1 MTGTV
6 ATTVLTRERYMAID
20 ITVPQL
26 GESIV
31 EATVV
36 QWFKEEG
43 DPVATGEALLELET
57 EKVTLEVNAN
67 DSGVL
72 VRIERTAGEDVKIGD
87 LLGVLEDGGV
97 KAAEQATAAAEQAT
111 AAAEQATAAGEQAA
125 AAGEQAAA
133 AGEQAAAAGEQ
144 AAADQADEVADDR
157 VTPVARRM
165 ADEAG
170 ISLAGLEGTGMGGRI
185 CREDV
190 ERAVAA
196 RKENA
201 VSDKTDREPDV
212 RGSGRTERQASRSRD
227 SAATDAP
234 AQTAAVS
241 SEPTVTPE
249 SAHPARTSVG
259 STFETRESREE
270 VIPMSRRRRTIAS
283 RLVEA
288 QQTAAM
294 LTTFNEIDM
303 SAVMTIRRK
312 NRESFEKRHG
322 VRLGFMSF
330 FVKAVIGALREFPEL
345 NAEIREDS
353 IVRKHYYDIGI
364 AVGAEDGLVV
374 PVLRDADR
382 MTFAEIEG
390 GIREYAAR
398 AGDGKLSLEDLRGG
412 TFTITNGGVFG
423 SMLSTPILNPPQVGI
438 LGLHRI
444 DDRPIAVD
452 GEIVIRPMMYAALT
466 YDHRI
471 IDGREAVQFLGRIK
485 SLIEVPAELLLDV

>member
-1 MTGTV
+1 MKGTV
-6 ATTVLTRERYMAID
+6 AITVLTRERYMAID

-72 VRIERTAGEDVKIGD
+72 ARIERTAGGDVKIGG
-87 LLGVLEDGGV
+87 LLGGLDASGV
-97 KAAEQATAAAEQAT
+97 TAAENTDATSAESADEGELPSEDIEVSVAAE
-111 AAAEQATAAGEQAA
+111 
-125 AAGEQAAA
+125 
-133 AGEQAAAAGEQ
+133 GEQ
-144 AAADQADEVADDR
+144 AAADPADEVADDR

-196 RKENA
+196 RKEKA
-201 VSDKTDREPDV
+201 VSDETGREPDEQ
-212 RGSGRTERQASRSRD
+212 GSGRAERQASRSRD

-234 AQTAAVS
+234 EQAAAAAIS
-241 SEPTVTPE
+241 ADPSEA
-249 SAHPARTSVG
+249 SNDH
-259 STFETRESREE
+259 REE

-303 SAVMTIRRK
+303 STVMTIRRK

-345 NAEIREDS
+345 NAEIRGDT

>member
-1 MTGTV
+1 
-6 ATTVLTRERYMAID
+6 MAID

-43 DPVATGEALLELET
+43 DPVATGESLLELET

-72 VRIERTAGEDVKIGD
+72 ARIERTAGEDVKIGD
-87 LLGVLEDGGV
+87 LLGVLDDSGV
-97 KAAEQATAAAEQAT
+97 TAAEDTDATSAESADEGDMPSEDVEPSVAAAAERV
-111 AAAEQATAAGEQAA
+111 A
-125 AAGEQAAA
+125 AAGERAPA
-133 AGEQAAAAGEQ
+133 AGERV
-144 AAADQADEVADDR
+144 AADQADEVADDR

-196 RKENA
+196 RKEKA
-201 VSDKTDREPDV
+201 VSDETGREPDE

-234 AQTAAVS
+234 AQAAAAAVS
-241 SEPTVTPE
+241 SDPSEA
-249 SAHPARTSVG
+249 SRDL
-259 STFETRESREE
+259 REE

-330 FVKAVIGALREFPEL
+330 FVKAVIGALRGFPEL
-345 NAEIREDS
+345 NAEIREDA

>member
-1 MTGTV
+1 MP
-6 ATTVLTRERYMAID
+6 ID

-31 EATVV
+31 EATIV
-36 QWFKEEG
+36 QWFKQEG

-72 VRIERTAGEDVKIGD
+72 ARVERAAGEDVRIGD
-87 LLGVLEDGGV
+87 LLGVLEESAESAAGPADAAAKADGGAA
-97 KAAEQATAAAEQAT
+97 KADGGAAKADGG
-111 AAAEQATAAGEQAA
+111 AAGDPADGAEVPAS
-125 AAGEQAAA
+125 EDDRP
-133 AGEQAAAAGEQ
+133 
-144 AAADQADEVADDR
+144 AAADAGGGSAGERSVAVPDDR

-170 ISLAGLEGTGMGGRI
+170 LSLSGLEGTGPGGRI
-185 CREDV
+185 GREDV
-190 ERAVAA
+190 ERALAA
-196 RKENA
+196 RKERA
-201 VSDKTDREPDV
+201 IADEAGQPGPSPVQPGPPRPARPTGAD
-212 RGSGRTERQASRSRD
+212 G
-227 SAATDAP
+227 
-234 AQTAAVS
+234 AQTRA
-241 SEPTVTPE
+241 PE
-249 SAHPARTSVG
+249 PARAPDPARDG
-259 STFETRESREE
+259 REE

-303 SAVMTIRRK
+303 STVMTIRRK
-312 NRESFEKRHG
+312 NRDAFEKRHG

-330 FVKAVIGALREFPEL
+330 FVKAAIGALRDFPEV
-345 NAEIREDS
+345 NAEIRGDS
-353 IVRKHYYDIGI
+353 IVKKHYYDIGI

-382 MTFAEIEG
+382 MTFAEIES
-390 GIREYAAR
+390 GIRQYAAR
-398 AGDGKLSLEDLRGG
+398 AGEGKLSLEDLRGG

-452 GEIVIRPMMYAALT
+452 GEVVIRPMMYVALS

-471 IDGREAVQFLGRIK
+471 IDGREAVQFLGRVK

>member
-1 MTGTV
+1 M
-6 ATTVLTRERYMAID
+6 LD
-20 ITVPQL
+20 
-26 GESIV
+26 
-31 EATVV
+31 
-36 QWFKEEG
+36 
-43 DPVATGEALLELET
+43 
-57 EKVTLEVNAN
+57 
-67 DSGVL
+67 DSGV
-72 VRIERTAGEDVKIGD
+72 T
-87 LLGVLEDGGV
+87 
-97 KAAEQATAAAEQAT
+97 AAENTDATSAESADEGELPSEDIEVSVAAE
-111 AAAEQATAAGEQAA
+111 
-125 AAGEQAAA
+125 
-133 AGEQAAAAGEQ
+133 GEQ
-144 AAADQADEVADDR
+144 AAADPADEVADDR

-196 RKENA
+196 RKEKA
-201 VSDKTDREPDV
+201 VSDETGREPDEQ
-212 RGSGRTERQASRSRD
+212 GSGRAERQASRSRD

-234 AQTAAVS
+234 EQAAAAAIS
-241 SEPTVTPE
+241 ADPSEA
-249 SAHPARTSVG
+249 SNDH
-259 STFETRESREE
+259 REE

-303 SAVMTIRRK
+303 STVMTIRRK

-345 NAEIREDS
+345 NAEIRGDT

>member
-1 MTGTV
+1 
-6 ATTVLTRERYMAID
+6 MAID

-36 QWFKEEG
+36 QWFKQEG
-43 DPVATGEALLELET
+43 DQVTTGEALLELET

-67 DSGVL
+67 DSGIL
-72 VRIERTAGEDVKIGD
+72 TRIERAAGEDVRIGD
-87 LLGVLEDGGV
+87 LLGVLDESGESAGAD
-97 KAAEQATAAAEQAT
+97 ATVASADESD
-111 AAAEQATAAGEQAA
+111 
-125 AAGEQAAA
+125 
-133 AGEQAAAAGEQ
+133 
-144 AAADQADEVADDR
+144 AADESPEPAREGSARSDAVSDDR

-170 ISLAGLEGTGMGGRI
+170 ISLSDVEGTGMGGRI
-185 CREDV
+185 RREDV
-190 ERAVAA
+190 ERALASRREQDIAAQTGTTGEESGAGAAADSPEDAAASSGSREPERKAETTPSVAETAA
-196 RKENA
+196 RAAEPTGRA
-201 VSDKTDREPDV
+201 AGLAGDDREEIV
-212 RGSGRTERQASRSRD
+212 
-227 SAATDAP
+227 
-234 AQTAAVS
+234 
-241 SEPTVTPE
+241 
-249 SAHPARTSVG
+249 
-259 STFETRESREE
+259 
-270 VIPMSRRRRTIAS
+270 PMSRRRRTIAS

-303 SAVMTIRRK
+303 STVMTIRRR
-312 NRESFEKRHG
+312 NREAFEERHG

-330 FVKAVIGALREFPEL
+330 FVKAVIGALRDFPEL
-345 NAEIREDS
+345 NAEIRGDA

-382 MTFAEIEG
+382 MSFAEIESN
-390 GIREYAAR
+390 IRQYAAK
-398 AGDGKLSLEDLRGG
+398 AGEGKLSLEDLRGG

-444 DDRPIAVD
+444 DDRPVAID
-452 GEIVIRPMMYAALT
+452 GDVVIRPMMYVALS

-471 IDGREAVQFLGRIK
+471 IDGREAVQFLGKVK
-485 SLIEVPAELLLDV
+485 SLIEVPAALLLEV

>member
-1 MTGTV
+1 
-6 ATTVLTRERYMAID
+6 MAID

-36 QWFKEEG
+36 QWFKQEG
-43 DPVATGEALLELET
+43 DPVTTGEALLELET

-67 DSGVL
+67 DSGL
-72 VRIERTAGEDVKIGD
+72 LARIERAAGEDVRIGD
-87 LLGVLEDGGV
+87 LLGVLDESG
-97 KAAEQATAAAEQAT
+97 E
-111 AAAEQATAAGEQAA
+111 AAGADAAVASGDEPGSADASGSADESGTEDASGSTDETSDSGGEAPGPSQAA
-125 AAGEQAAA
+125 S
-133 AGEQAAAAGEQ
+133 
-144 AAADQADEVADDR
+144 DDR

-170 ISLAGLEGTGMGGRI
+170 ISLSDVEGTGMGGRI
-185 CREDV
+185 RREDV

-196 RKENA
+196 RREQDMTAQAEPTAPAAEPTAPAAEPTAPAAEPTKPAA
-201 VSDKTDREPDV
+201 VPSGDDREEIV
-212 RGSGRTERQASRSRD
+212 
-227 SAATDAP
+227 
-234 AQTAAVS
+234 
-241 SEPTVTPE
+241 
-249 SAHPARTSVG
+249 
-259 STFETRESREE
+259 
-270 VIPMSRRRRTIAS
+270 PMSRRRRTIAS

-303 SAVMTIRRK
+303 STVMTIRRR
-312 NRESFEKRHG
+312 NREAFEERHG

-330 FVKAVIGALREFPEL
+330 FVKAVIGALRDFPEL
-345 NAEIREDS
+345 NGEIRGDA

-382 MTFAEIEG
+382 MSFAEIESN
-390 GIREYAAR
+390 IRQYAAK
-398 AGDGKLSLEDLRGG
+398 AGEGKLSLEDLRGG

-444 DDRPIAVD
+444 DDRPVAVD
-452 GEIVIRPMMYAALT
+452 GEVVIRPMMYVAMS

-471 IDGREAVQFLGRIK
+471 IDGREAVQFLAKVK
-485 SLIEVPAELLLDV
+485 SLIEVPAALLLEV

>member
-72 VRIERTAGEDVKIGD
+72 ARIERTAGEDVKIGD
-87 LLGVLEDGGV
+87 LLGVLDDSGV
-97 KAAEQATAAAEQAT
+97 TAAEDSDATSAESAGEGEMPSEEISPSV
-111 AAAEQATAAGEQAA
+111 APAVGEQAA
-125 AAGEQAAA
+125 AEGER
-133 AGEQAAAAGEQ
+133 

-170 ISLAGLEGTGMGGRI
+170 ISLAGVEGTGMGGRI

-196 RKENA
+196 RKEKA
-201 VSDKTDREPDV
+201 VSDETGREPDE
-212 RGSGRTERQASRSRD
+212 RGTGRTERQASRSLD

-234 AQTAAVS
+234 AQAAAVS
-241 SEPTVTPE
+241 ADPSGA
-249 SAHPARTSVG
+249 SSDH
-259 STFETRESREE
+259 REE

-303 SAVMTIRRK
+303 STVMTIRRK

-345 NAEIREDS
+345 NAEIREDT

-364 AVGAEDGLVV
+364 AVGAEGGLVV

-452 GEIVIRPMMYAALT
+452 GEIMIRPMMYAALT

-471 IDGREAVQFLGRIK
+471 IDGREAVQFLGRVK

>member
-1 MTGTV
+1 
-6 ATTVLTRERYMAID
+6 MAID

-36 QWFKEEG
+36 QWFKQEG
-43 DPVATGEALLELET
+43 DQVTTGEALLELET

-67 DSGVL
+67 DSGIL
-72 VRIERTAGEDVKIGD
+72 TRIERAAGEDVRIGD
-87 LLGVLEDGGV
+87 LLGVLDESGESAGAD
-97 KAAEQATAAAEQAT
+97 ATVASADESDAAAETPESAREASGPSQA
-111 AAAEQATAAGEQAA
+111 
-125 AAGEQAAA
+125 
-133 AGEQAAAAGEQ
+133 
-144 AAADQADEVADDR
+144 VSDDR

-170 ISLAGLEGTGMGGRI
+170 ISLSDVEGTGMGGRI
-185 CREDV
+185 RREDV
-190 ERAVAA
+190 ERAVSAKREQDKAAQTGTTGEESGAGAVADSPDDAAASSGSREPERKAETTPSVAETAA
-196 RKENA
+196 RAAEPTGRA
-201 VSDKTDREPDV
+201 AGLAGDDREEIV
-212 RGSGRTERQASRSRD
+212 
-227 SAATDAP
+227 
-234 AQTAAVS
+234 
-241 SEPTVTPE
+241 
-249 SAHPARTSVG
+249 
-259 STFETRESREE
+259 
-270 VIPMSRRRRTIAS
+270 PMSRRRRTIAS

-303 SAVMTIRRK
+303 STVMTIRRR
-312 NRESFEKRHG
+312 NREAFEERHG

-330 FVKAVIGALREFPEL
+330 FVKAVIGALRDFPEL
-345 NAEIREDS
+345 NAEIRGDA

-382 MTFAEIEG
+382 MSFAEIESS
-390 GIREYAAR
+390 IRQYAAK
-398 AGDGKLSLEDLRGG
+398 AGEGKLSLEDLRGG

-444 DDRPIAVD
+444 DDRPVAVD
-452 GEIVIRPMMYAALT
+452 GEVVIRPMMYVALS

-471 IDGREAVQFLGRIK
+471 IDGREAVQFLGKVK
-485 SLIEVPAELLLDV
+485 SLIEVPAALLLEV

>member
-1 MTGTV
+1 
-6 ATTVLTRERYMAID
+6 MAID

-36 QWFKEEG
+36 QWFKQEG
-43 DPVATGEALLELET
+43 DPVTTGEALLELET

-72 VRIERTAGEDVKIGD
+72 SRIERAAGEDVRIGD
-87 LLGVLEDGGV
+87 LLGVLDESGE
-97 KAAEQATAAAEQAT
+97 AAATDSTDSAGSTDSKGASADESATAAEPASAIES
-111 AAAEQATAAGEQAA
+111 GS
-125 AAGEQAAA
+125 
-133 AGEQAAAAGEQ
+133 
-144 AAADQADEVADDR
+144 ADEPPVSAREASGPSQAVTDDR
-157 VTPVARRM
+157 VTPVARRI

-170 ISLAGLEGTGMGGRI
+170 ISLSDVEGTGMGGRI
-185 CREDV
+185 RREDV
-190 ERAVAA
+190 ERAVATRAAEPTAPEAEPAA
-196 RKENA
+196 RAAEPTTPA
-201 VSDKTDREPDV
+201 ADPVGDDREEIV
-212 RGSGRTERQASRSRD
+212 
-227 SAATDAP
+227 
-234 AQTAAVS
+234 
-241 SEPTVTPE
+241 
-249 SAHPARTSVG
+249 
-259 STFETRESREE
+259 
-270 VIPMSRRRRTIAS
+270 PMSRRRRTIAS

-303 SAVMTIRRK
+303 STVMTIRRR
-312 NRESFEKRHG
+312 NREAFEERHG

-330 FVKAVIGALREFPEL
+330 FVKAVIGALRDFPEL
-345 NAEIREDS
+345 NAEIRGDA

-374 PVLRDADR
+374 PVLRDAVR
-382 MTFAEIEG
+382 MSFAEIESN
-390 GIREYAAR
+390 IRQYAAK
-398 AGDGKLSLEDLRGG
+398 AGEGKLSLEDLRGG

-444 DDRPIAVD
+444 DDRPVAVD
-452 GEIVIRPMMYAALT
+452 GEVVIRPMMYVALS

-471 IDGREAVQFLGRIK
+471 IDGREAVQFLARVK
-485 SLIEVPAELLLDV
+485 SLIEVPAALLLEV